1 MNSSNHETDMW
12 TIEDIQNDEQLR
24 IREFPVCKDQV
35 FLSHAAVCPLPA
47 CVSQAI
53 ADYASACQFGD
64 QEDAAVSLNAQTR
77 LLAADLLGVQSSEV
91 ALVGPTSL
99 ALSFVAS
106 GFPWRKGDAILVY
119 QDDYPS
125 NVYPWMALSEWGVE
139 VRFLNVSSPGGI
151 RCIDVEGQID
161 ENVRMVALASCHFL
175 SGFRLEVEA
184 IGRMLK
190 ERGIAFCLDAIQTI
204 GAFPTPLDH
213 VDFMAADAHKWMLG
227 PCAAGLMI
235 VKESMQDV
243 LQPTTFGW
251 HNVQCPDFVAA
262 EDLILAPDA
271 RRYEAGSHNSMGIV
285 GLHASLQLL
294 QRIGIDNIA
303 RDLLAKRRLLV
314 DELTQKKYRVM
325 HADVEELHASGM
337 VTFDRA
343 GEDMRATHQRLK
355 EKHIFT
361 ALRSDRDGRAYI
373 RVSPHFYNTNDDL
386 LRFLK
391 AL

>member
-1 MNSSNHETDMW
+1 MNRSNHETDMW
-12 TIEDIQNDEQLR
+12 TIEDIQSDEQLR

-47 CVSQAI
+47 SVSQAI

-77 LLAADLLGVQSSEV
+77 LLAANLLGVQLSEV

-106 GFPWRKGDAILVY
+106 GFPWRRGDAILVY

-184 IGRMLK
+184 MGRMLK

-251 HNVQCPDFVAA
+251 HNVQCPDFVTA

-285 GLHASLQLL
+285 GLNASLKLL

-361 ALRSDRDGRAYI
+361 ALRSDRHGRAYI
-373 RVSPHFYNTNDDL
+373 RVSPHFYNTNEDL
-386 LRFLK
+386 LRFLE

>member
-1 MNSSNHETDMW
+1 MNRSNHETDMW
-12 TIEDIQNDEQLR
+12 TIEDIQSDEQLR

-47 CVSQAI
+47 SVSQAI

-77 LLAADLLGVQSSEV
+77 LLAANLLGVQSSEV

-106 GFPWRKGDAILVY
+106 GFPWRRGDAILVY

-184 IGRMLK
+184 MGRMLK

-251 HNVQCPDFVAA
+251 HNVQCPDFVTA

-285 GLHASLQLL
+285 GLNASLKLL

-361 ALRSDRDGRAYI
+361 ALRSDRHGRAYI
-373 RVSPHFYNTNDDL
+373 RVSPHFYNTNEDL
-386 LRFLK
+386 LRFLE

>member
-1 MNSSNHETDMW
+1 MKRSNHETDMW
-12 TIEDIQNDEQLR
+12 TIEDIQSDEQLR

-47 CVSQAI
+47 SVSQAI

-77 LLAADLLGVQSSEV
+77 LLAANLLGVQSSEV

-251 HNVQCPDFVAA
+251 HNVQCPDFVTA

-361 ALRSDRDGRAYI
+361 ALRSDRHGRAYI
-373 RVSPHFYNTNDDL
+373 RVSPHFYNTNEDL
-386 LRFLK
+386 LRFIE

>member
-1 MNSSNHETDMW
+1 MW
-12 TIEDIQNDEQLR
+12 TIEDIQSDEQLR

-47 CVSQAI
+47 SVSQAI

-77 LLAADLLGVQSSEV
+77 LLAANLLGVQSSEV

-251 HNVQCPDFVAA
+251 HNVHCPDFVTA

-285 GLHASLQLL
+285 GLNASLKLL

-361 ALRSDRDGRAYI
+361 ALRSDRHGRTYI
-373 RVSPHFYNTNDDL
+373 RVSPHFYNTNEDL
-386 LRFLK
+386 LRFLE

>member
-1 MNSSNHETDMW
+1 MW
-12 TIEDIQNDEQLR
+12 TIEDIQSDEQLR

-47 CVSQAI
+47 SVSQAI

-77 LLAADLLGVQSSEV
+77 LLAANLLGVQSSEV

-251 HNVQCPDFVAA
+251 HNVQCPDFVTA

-285 GLHASLQLL
+285 GLNASLKLL

-361 ALRSDRDGRAYI
+361 ALRSDRHGRAYI
-373 RVSPHFYNTNDDL
+373 RVSPDFYNTNEDL
-386 LRFLK
+386 LRFLE